1 MAGPHSPQLVH
12 QVLQPTPITMVLR
25 YGDRPRRTKD
35 LTPTC
40 ISPRVRLQ
48 TGPAADSSNK
58 PYGREPVT
66 AQVAV
71 IGSRRVI
78 PMVGKEKTSSHII
91 GPTIVPMEAAIT
103 STKLLA
109 SHRRSAVGN
118 RSKSLTSETISGMST
133 TISPCKRIRMD
144 ITASRPTTKRT
155 VNICPRVPKRRHPV
169 VHWPV
174 HTPPAWSTIPSAEHG
189 PRLGGREPAWP
200 ATPRLVSGGSP
211 PIKKL
216 MMHKAKEG
224 PTMKLSK
231 RSLTAILG
239 GAAIVVSGGA
249 LAYAQSTPRAA
260 SVATAP
266 PTYVTAIARMM
277 AARMGDAQ
285 PTSAMY
291 VATTRVAA
299 ESLVAGATHFH
310 ANPNVFFVVL
320 HGQFKDTYA
329 RIPPGTAI
337 PTGTEIDFTI
347 DPVTHT
353 VLDFGISNQNP
364 DLSRLGVPHGVP
376 FGAP

>member
-1 MAGPHSPQLVH
+1 M
-12 QVLQPTPITMVLR
+12 T
-25 YGDRPRRTKD
+25 
-35 LTPTC
+35 
-40 ISPRVRLQ
+40 
-48 TGPAADSSNK
+48 
-58 PYGREPVT
+58 
-66 AQVAV
+66 
-71 IGSRRVI
+71 
-78 PMVGKEKTSSHII
+78 
-91 GPTIVPMEAAIT
+91 
-103 STKLLA
+103 
-109 SHRRSAVGN
+109 
-118 RSKSLTSETISGMST
+118 
-133 TISPCKRIRMD
+133 
-144 ITASRPTTKRT
+144 
-155 VNICPRVPKRRHPV
+155 
-169 VHWPV
+169 
-174 HTPPAWSTIPSAEHG
+174 
-189 PRLGGREPAWP
+189 
-200 ATPRLVSGGSP
+200 
-211 PIKKL
+211 
-216 MMHKAKEG
+216 
-224 PTMKLSK
+224 LSK

-266 PTYVTAIARMM
+266 PTYVTAIAQMM
-277 AARMGDAQ
+277 AARMGDAH

-310 ANPNVFFVVL
+310 ANPNVYFVVL